1 MPCVGATK
9 AILLP
14 SGERLTSTALGR
26 APNAAAAS
34 KARAPDEA
42 STEPAS
48 VSATGRTR
56 MVSDPRCRFGRLAAA
71 AHHRALASSSRSMAA
86 SAFEPGECQ
95 GRGIDPVVGAVV
107 GELGRSARGRQRRD
121 RPGGERR
128 QCAARDPFHLP
139 SVQGIFNSMNGRICV
154 VTGAT
159 HGIGRATARAL
170 AASGATVLVH
180 GRDLARA
187 RAVAGDISRDT
198 GNPEVRFVQA
208 DFAQLAQVR
217 RLAQELHSVLPR
229 LDVLI
234 NNAGLMAA
242 AHTRSADG
250 YELTFAVNHLAPF
263 LLTNLLLEKLKASAP
278 ARVIVVASEAHR
290 RATLDFGDLMNA
302 GASGWA
308 AYERSKLANVLFA
321 RELARR
327 LAGTGVTVNAL
338 HPGLVRSHLFQDGPP
353 LLRVLLSSVGGLFM
367 LSPRQGAHGS
377 VYLATASEV
386 GGESGGDYPG
396 CRRGAGAFWHA
407 CDLAARRR
415 LDADVPAG
423 RRGRSRRRPR
433 TFELGGAAGPVT
445 ARQASRRQRALSGSR
460 GADPQHR
467 AVR

>member
-1 MPCVGATK
+1 MLCVGATK

-139 SVQGIFNSMNGRICV
+139 SVQGSFNSMNGGICV

-159 HGIGRATARAL
+159 QGIGRATARAL

-187 RAVAGDISRDT
+187 RAVAEDISRDT

-217 RLAQELHSVLPR
+217 RLAQELQSLLPR

-234 NNAGLMAA
+234 NNAAVMAA
-242 AHTRSADG
+242 ARARSAEG
-250 YELTFAVNHLAPF
+250 YDLTFRAARPCGGHHRGIVDQHVEARQ
-263 LLTNLLLEKLKASAP
+263 EKASVP

-302 GASGWA
+302 GASGWWT

-321 RELARR
+321 RELAR
-327 LAGTGVTVNAL
+327 
-338 HPGLVRSHLFQDGPP
+338 
-353 LLRVLLSSVGGLFM
+353 
-367 LSPRQGAHGS
+367 
-377 VYLATASEV
+377 
-386 GGESGGDYPG
+386 
-396 CRRGAGAFWHA
+396 
-407 CDLAARRR
+407 
-415 LDADVPAG
+415 
-423 RRGRSRRRPR
+423 
-433 TFELGGAAGPVT
+433 
-445 ARQASRRQRALSGSR
+445 
-460 GADPQHR
+460 
-467 AVR
+467 